1 MGSMFGGAPQA
12 SAVPAAAP
20 VAATP
25 AAIVYQSDDP
35 YAPNYKPPVGAVL
48 SPAQK
53 AAQEAKDAANR
64 PLAVANPEETDEE
77 RQARLRRSSLILG
90 AGYETW
96 GGGSDNGA
104 SGGAA
109 DAGRAD
115 SGGSAD
121 GSAY

>member
-12 SAVPAAAP
+12 AAAP

-35 YAPNYKPPVGAVL
+35 YAPNYRPPVGAVL

-53 AAQEAKDAANR
+53 AAEAAKEAANR
-64 PLAVANPEETDEE
+64 PLAVANPDETDEE
-77 RQARLRRSSLILG
+77 RRRRTSLILG

-96 GGGSDNGA
+96 GGGSADGAAGA
-104 SGGAA
+104 STGDGAA
-109 DAGRAD
+109 GD
-115 SGGSAD
+115 SGGSSGD

>member
-12 SAVPAAAP
+12 AAPAAAP
-20 VAATP
+20 VAAAP

-35 YAPNYKPPVGAVL
+35 YAPNYRPPVGAVQ

-53 AAQEAKDAANR
+53 AAQAAKDAANR
-64 PLAVANPEETDEE
+64 PLAVVNPEETDEE

-90 AGYETW
+90 AGYEGW

-109 DAGRAD
+109 DAGSAD